1 MGLDQYLYKVKT
13 NMSTKEFMERRDKL
27 DLDEW
32 GFLNEKQFDELCN
45 SVNMEEIDYWRKS
58 YDLDKY
64 LTNLYYEKGGT
75 KEFNCKYLEL
85 TADDISNVIKHFKD
99 DESIVDSMEKA
110 LIQINK
116 GYRIWYE
123 NWW

>member
-27 DLDEW
+27 DLDKD

-99 DESIVDSMEKA
+99 DESIVNSMEKA

-116 GYRIWYE
+116 GYKIWYE

>member
-13 NMSTKEFMERRDKL
+13 NMSTKEFMEKRDKL
-27 DLDEW
+27 DLDKY

-64 LTNLYYEKGGT
+64 LTDLYYKKGGT

-85 TADDISNVIKHFKD
+85 TANDISDVIKHFKD
-99 DESIVDSMEKA
+99 DKSIVDSMEKA

>member
-75 KEFNCKYLEL
+75 KEFNCKYLDL

-99 DESIVDSMEKA
+99 DESIVASMEKA

>member
-27 DLDEW
+27 DLDKD

-99 DESIVDSMEKA
+99 DKSIVDSMEKA

-116 GYRIWYE
+116 GYKIWYE